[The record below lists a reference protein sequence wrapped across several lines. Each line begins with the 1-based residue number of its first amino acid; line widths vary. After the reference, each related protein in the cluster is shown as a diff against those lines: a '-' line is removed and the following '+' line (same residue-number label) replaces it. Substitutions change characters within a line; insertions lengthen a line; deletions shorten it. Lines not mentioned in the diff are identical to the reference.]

1 MKTTFKRF
9 SKKALAMVLSIC
21 LILSAMTATFA
32 VFAETAPYQV
42 DFTSPAIPMVKGT
55 QISLADIEV
64 QLEEGG
70 EYVAGSALA
79 VSNVDAGLR
88 YDKASGTLAVY
99 AKGVYPLTVSNG
111 AVTKK
116 IYVVAADTADGPF
129 NIFEYDFANLT
140 EDVASGE
147 SEWKLT
153 GFKSNGL
160 YDYTENISNVVAWN
174 ATVNALRFGTM
185 DRALWI
191 TNDVLKDFADYTIK
205 TTAGSTRGDYGT
217 WRNYGVLARI
227 TPSADPDALL
237 NADSKLIMAGMGPG
251 AAQGEVRKVYIA
263 RPVYNGNGLA
273 NWVDATTPVY
283 WTVNTAYDY
292 AYKFEGKTVTVS
304 VAPEGQELVEVY
316 NFTDNNNILTTTGGG
331 VGVYVDDT
339 NGYFKDLSVELNVTD
354 IPAATAAD
362 SLFTVDAANPVIAM
376 SELTKVN
383 LNNMLIGVGDAYVI
397 ASADAVQWN
406 IANAGAA
413 VKVEDGYLYA
423 YARGTYKATVT
434 YGDESTTVYII
445 VNSEDDTDYVIYEE
459 EFGDWSE
466 GGKVP
471 ENWSAQYQAGRANTS
486 AWMESEYV
494 SAYTLAD
501 TKTLL
506 GDGVSIWQGSRY
518 TGTTGIVPFINY
530 GNAYYNGGA
539 FFVLDNDLVSSFAD
553 YTVTAEIV
561 GYSHYKSGS
570 GFGIFGRANTT
581 DGKLT
586 SGSSWIQM
594 YENPFVNT
602 TDKLT
607 PTVHGYNFTN
617 AAASS
622 LSLLN
627 AENVN
632 TGFNTTY
639 VNSVSGNVSTT
650 LVADFKGN
658 TVKFWAKGEESNVYS
673 ATVSNTQA
681 GTVGI
686 AMVNGG
692 DNAQSNWV
700 ALKNIKVALN
710 NVQKAPAET
719 IDIYKVDTDTE
730 PAIPMNAFTYVS
742 TDSLMIKVNGV
753 YALGS
758 ALDLEF
764 AAGVSGAEI
773 SGNTIRAYE
782 KGTYKLIATD
792 ANGNEEAVYVV
803 VKDEADTEFAIYS
816 EIFGDYTDVTTF
828 PNNWK
833 SQWRQD
839 GNSGAYT
846 RYTWG
851 DFESPRVYTAVSG
864 LHQATSAPGIV
875 PFSNTRSWNSA
886 GYFTLNDEAV
896 SAFSNYTVI
905 AAMAAYSHHNDGTC
919 GIGIFGRANATADGK
934 LDNLST
940 FTGIYSATHN
950 SKMLARK
957 IESAP
962 GADAASATISRATI
976 GENWDYTNRNS
987 KTENVTMVVKFDG
1000 ENLSTYMKGDDQS
1013 FATTTTNVQKGAVG
1027 IYAGMIGDGNV
1038 SSFVNLREIKVV
1050 LNTELTDIPEAKE
1063 IEIYA
1068 VTDAAPAIPMNA
1080 MTQVKASDLLVN
1092 VDGTSYLGRELVF
1105 EEIGDSRGISIE
1117 DGIFTAFEKGVYPV
1131 KVTHTASGA
1140 TDTVYVVVKNRTD
1153 KQWTLFEQS
1162 FGSEY
1167 KDFTNIPENW
1177 KSQYYTN
1184 RYAQYYDFSS
1194 GSKGAALGIDESEKF
1209 TFHDYSLTASYTYPT
1224 IGTKY
1229 ITLTEGIVPF
1239 TNFFGV
1245 DPIDNKKLSLYDS
1258 PGFFT
1263 LDNEIIRD
1271 FADYTVATTATVFSN
1286 YTGLSGTGLYG
1297 RAPITEEGR
1306 LDSTST
1312 GFTMFVANS
1321 KNQTAY
1327 SRVFS
1332 YGVDNS
1338 GASSTGSGTWS
1349 INNYETYTFTARY
1362 AGTNATFSDGISSM
1376 TETAAVKKGGVGVV
1390 TYDVG
1395 DQGVNTS
1402 WCCIKNFAVY
1412 LNDTDETAPT
1422 SNDLAY
1428 DINNIKVAVNTVFD
1442 LANVGLKF
1450 SGKTVLGYSAN
1461 IDNVRDVN
1469 GEVSNGKFV
1478 GFSAGEVTVTANY
1491 QGKTTSFTI
1500 NVVDDGTDN
1509 VYADEIA
1516 DNTVVIEPIISDETD
1531 SAYYVTVTPE
1541 QGKEL
1546 AALGLSIY
1554 ENGKKLSSYQCVD
1567 DTGNKFRFETLGIE
1581 TVKIETEYIEEG
1593 VASVAPIGA
1602 TVRVADANNTAG
1614 IKFGNRVN
1622 IVTTD
1627 GNKITL
1633 DGTTNIKLGN
1643 TIIENVTVKEIG
1655 TLIIPSAL
1663 IDGELLYTT
1672 KNVKRGKAT
1681 TVSASTAQHSD
1692 ITAVLVNIP
1701 ETWYNLPISARAYI
1715 AYTVEGDS
1723 TVYYYYGDVIERTYN
1738 DVYTAAQP
1746 ARHYYNE
1753 STGTYGNLVVDDGT
1767 IQDNSSTT
1775 IQVETVLEGGTDHY
1789 LDNIAQ
1795 TDDISYISNET
1806 ITYAFRIKGGYKL
1819 RYTVYKDNAEL
1830 NLYGNETVA
1839 VDTAT
1844 FPHTNKYVKKGVYEG
1859 DVFKFSTQMNQP
1871 GAVYVFLEVLDE
1883 SNKLVAKFNHTV
1895 IVDFDKVEA
1904 AAAAPTSYVD
1914 EQGVTVNATPA
1925 EFYASCRSDWSA
1937 ILEKIEE
1944 EVESEAFQNYWTA
1957 KEADAVY
1964 DGTYIYAT
1972 RKADVSGYYLYDIQ
1986 LATEE
1991 PSAVLEGATKVSELF
2006 ADTTNNKFLYNDYT
2020 VRPSSFNLT
2029 LKNDAAAGSLIVR
2042 GNYQG
2047 YGDASSAGK
2056 QTISNALFINMNS
2069 HGILNNQASSY
2080 YTAIHK
2086 VSSKSGG
2093 TKGFFTE
2100 YNPNAGVGTEKS
2112 PTELYA
2118 YGIVK
2123 RDYIA
2128 SQFAKMLP
2136 EYNVNAK
2143 NYASGGSMGGWRS
2156 VMAAALDPSI
2166 KTVDAS
2172 YTWMASLGGLENGK
2186 IAGHFMPALTNGILY
2201 FSTVNAA
2208 AVLDKDVTLNF
2219 KACGMGDYTSPP
2231 VGLVAAYNAATCK
2244 KSIELRQYREHGTT
2258 RTATHFDMR
2267 RVAEP

>member
-88 YDKASGTLAVY
+88 YDKAAGTLAVY

-129 NIFEYDFANLT
+129 NIFEYDFANFT
-140 EDVASGE
+140 ADVAEGNGDWHLSGYK
-147 SEWKLT
+147 SASVAAVTDIAT
-153 GFKSNGL
+153 G
-160 YDYTENISNVVAWN
+160 VQWN
-174 ATVNALRFGTM
+174 ATRQALEFKQT
-185 DRALWI
+185 DRILW
-191 TNDVLKDFADYTIK
+191 TEDDVVADFIDYTMKI
-205 TTAGSTRGDYGT
+205 TAGSTQNAYGT
-217 WRNYGVLARI
+217 WKSYGVVARI
-227 TPSADPDALL
+227 QPGADDTQPFTT
-237 NADSKLIMAGMGPG
+237 DSKLIMAGMGPG
-251 AAQGEVRKVYIA
+251 TTSADPRRAFIA
-263 RPVYNGNGLA
+263 RPVYSTSKLAGWVVLEEGLSW
-273 NWVDATTPVY
+273 N
-283 WTVNTAYDY
+283 VNTNYDY
-292 AYKFEGKTVTVS
+292 AYKFEGNTVTMS
-304 VAPEGQELVEVY
+304 VGAEGGALSQVY
-316 NFTDNNNILTTTGGG
+316 SFTDSNNYLTTAGGYI
-331 VGVYVDDT
+331 GVYVDDT

-354 IPAATAAD
+354 IPSATAAD

-459 EFGDWSE
+459 EFGDWSK

-530 GNAYYNGGA
+530 GNKYYNGGA

-561 GYSHYKSGS
+561 GYSHYKSNS

-602 TDKLT
+602 SDKLT

-639 VNSVSGNVSTT
+639 VNSMSGNISTT

-658 TVKFWAKGEESNVYS
+658 TVKFWAKGEEGNVYS

-839 GNSGAYT
+839 GNSGAVA

-875 PFSNTRSWNSA
+875 PFSNTKSWNSA

-1027 IYAGMIGDGNV
+1027 IYAGMIGDSNV
-1038 SSFVNLREIKVV
+1038 SSQVNLREIKVV

-1209 TFHDYSLTASYTYPT
+1209 TFHDYNLTASYTYPT

-1627 GNKITL
+1627 GNKIMGDT
-1633 DGTTNIKLGN
+1633 TTNIKLGD

-1715 AYTVEGDS
+1715 AYTVEDDS

-2208 AVLDKDVTLNF
+2208 AALDKDVTLNF